1 MVNLEFQSINQ
12 LKGVNNGKNRSN
24 YCRRIAYWVFLL
36 NANHWIMGLKMTQIE
51 AFTQALVLA
60 IVAPSDEQSKKAIS
74 LAIELSS
81 GLPAEII
88 NQCKDNA
95 LSIVREK

>member
-1 MVNLEFQSINQ
+1 VFNVHYCIV
-12 LKGVNNGKNRSN
+12 GV
-24 YCRRIAYWVFLL
+24 
-36 NANHWIMGLKMTQIE
+36 KMTQIE

-74 LAIELSS
+74 LAIDLSS

>member
-1 MVNLEFQSINQ
+1 
-12 LKGVNNGKNRSN
+12 
-24 YCRRIAYWVFLL
+24 
-36 NANHWIMGLKMTQIE
+36 MTQIE

-60 IVAPSDEQSKKAIS
+60 IVAPSDEQSKRAIS

-95 LSIVREK
+95 LSTVKENP

>member
-1 MVNLEFQSINQ
+1 
-12 LKGVNNGKNRSN
+12 
-24 YCRRIAYWVFLL
+24 
-36 NANHWIMGLKMTQIE
+36 MTQTE

-60 IVAPSDEQSKKAIS
+60 IVAPNDEQSKMAIS

-81 GLPAEII
+81 GLPAETI

>member
-1 MVNLEFQSINQ
+1 
-12 LKGVNNGKNRSN
+12 
-24 YCRRIAYWVFLL
+24 
-36 NANHWIMGLKMTQIE
+36 MTQIE

-60 IVAPSDEQSKKAIS
+60 IVAPSDEQSQKAIS

-81 GLPAEII
+81 GLPTEII

-95 LSIVREK
+95 LSIVGEK